1 MDSNLNIFYI
11 DIIQN
16 NSLWSIIMAYLDKKF
31 DCSAKKWTKTD

>member
-16 NSLWSIIMAYLDKKF
+16 NWLWSIIMAYLDKQI
-31 DCSAKKWTKTD
+31 DCRAKKWTKTD